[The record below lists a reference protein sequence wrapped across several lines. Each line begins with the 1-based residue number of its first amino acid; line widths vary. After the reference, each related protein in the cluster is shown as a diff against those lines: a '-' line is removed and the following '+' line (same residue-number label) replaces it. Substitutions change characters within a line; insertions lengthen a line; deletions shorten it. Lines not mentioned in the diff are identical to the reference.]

1 MRAEPLLLHTY
12 ATDPVAT
19 VIESHLGRNE
29 LKTSPEAGGIRLS
42 FAGATARAENYD
54 LALLRLANVLLDDV
68 RYKNGLV
75 AALRSETVLAAVHA
89 QGFSD

>member
-1 MRAEPLLLHTY
+1 MCSKPLLLHSY

-19 VIESHLGRNE
+19 VIESHLGRDE

-42 FAGATARAENYD
+42 FADATARAENYD

-75 AALRSETVLAAVHA
+75 TALRSEKAMAAAHA
-89 QGFSD
+89 QGFQC